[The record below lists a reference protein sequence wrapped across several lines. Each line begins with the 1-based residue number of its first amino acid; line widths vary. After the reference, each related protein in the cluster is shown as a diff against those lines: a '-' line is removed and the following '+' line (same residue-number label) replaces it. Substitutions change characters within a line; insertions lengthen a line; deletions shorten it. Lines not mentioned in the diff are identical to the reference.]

1 MPTWLLIDALIVLL
15 SLLATAA
22 MWVIVRI
29 EEARDR

>member
-1 MPTWLLIDALIVLL
+1 MPGWLLIDALLVSLA
-15 SLLATAA
+15 LLATAA